1 MKRASQIE
9 ASRADYLAEEP
20 LEVFLRVV
28 RFRRHIHSVFDR
40 HGAHGLQ
47 PPPNF
52 HPEVRRFRWDL
63 VDIFANPRETIPAER
78 SRTSSFS
85 VTMPQTRVTIVLA
98 AVERCRKRLWAHCYR
113 MTGRRA
119 EADDLSQEAIAR
131 AIERADALDDD
142 DAVEG
147 WLFRIATTVCLDHF
161 RREQRTRLV
170 TELVDPITFD
180 DVLGPPADPEAT
192 AILRDDVRLAVVAA
206 LQHLAPKQRAVLLL
220 HDVCGL
226 SLAEAGSTIGT
237 NGNAAKAT
245 LHRARATLDRA
256 RGRSDVDVP
265 VDLEVVERLARALE
279 SRAVDELAAL
289 LADDVWGVVD
299 GGGVVRVATRPTFG
313 ARALVRRFG
322 NLSRRVPMPVECR
335 VVRLNAEPAVLVT
348 VPSAGH
354 TVFASVHVETRD
366 GHIVAMRVIRDPA
379 KLVLLQEVV
388 Q

>member
-1 MKRASQIE
+1 
-9 ASRADYLAEEP
+9 
-20 LEVFLRVV
+20 
-28 RFRRHIHSVFDR
+28 
-40 HGAHGLQ
+40 
-47 PPPNF
+47 
-52 HPEVRRFRWDL
+52 
-63 VDIFANPRETIPAER
+63 
-78 SRTSSFS
+78 
-85 VTMPQTRVTIVLA
+85 MPQTHVTTVLA

-322 NLSRRVPMPVECR
+322 NLSRRVSMPVECR

-366 GHIVAMRVIRDPA
+366 GRIVAMRVIRDPA
-379 KLVLLQEVV
+379 KLVLLQEVI